1 MDDGK
6 HARSWRDDYRK
17 LREFAAATEGI
28 RLAPRSLTVPSEA
41 RGGFFGLVEQVLL
54 GLARDVLGE
63 EAKRVEGG

>member
-41 RGGFFGLVEQVLL
+41 RGEFFGLVEQVQLVL
-54 GLARDVLGE
+54 SRDVLGY
-63 EAKRVEGG
+63 